1 MDITS
6 GQRPDKRTPSGPYF
20 KDKWDNVPE
29 VNKINLLDG
38 PTEQLGAAN
47 ITQELSAEGQ
57 P

>member
-1 MDITS
+1 MDITI

-29 VNKINLLDG
+29 VNKMNLLDG

-47 ITQELSAEGQ
+47 ITQELSTEGQ